1 MRRLEYLIYDRTSW
15 SRRFGFNIYPNAHPH
30 NEHIHIEI
38 TRSAAA
44 DMTDLFYQISAAE
57 RDQYFAPTVAAYP
70 PMTMPS
76 AVVANGRRLQ
86 AGGGGAVEVASFE
99 LVRRKTTCNY
109 DKGSTYLG
117 AFHQTCTEENG
128 NCLLQ
133 EGYGGLQACANLCAR
148 TADCVVFGWQNY
160 KDEYP
165 GAPELANY
173 DLRSCYQINVRS
185 SAECGTSRGDMAVTD
200 LDVYSLTGVNGG
212 LEVEEAEEAYA
223 AQEEGPPDG
232 KIISLQ
238 ATNAHFATAANGD
251 LITFYEGSAASS
263 SGAPESAAPFQ
274 LVRRKTTCNY
284 DKGSTYLGAF
294 HQTCTEENGNCLLQE
309 GYGGLQAC
317 ANLCARTADCVVF
330 GWQNYKDEYPGAP
343 ELANY
348 DLRSCYQ
355 INVRSSAECGTSRGD
370 MAVTDLD
377 VYSLFSETDSLKL
390 VFDLSIKVT
399 GAVSCPGGRGWD
411 GTVELPLTASSVELS
426 IVPASPLADAPINPA
441 AVPWLAKA
449 TADALRLGEGGELK
463 ISPVLARPFALVES
477 GARCST
483 GSVWLG
489 DLPTAQL
496 CAEMCASINQ
506 KPGVVS
512 GSLAK
517 CEFFAW
523 RPPGS
528 PGTAVSGM
536 SGSFS
541 NRELDGCFMQQTA
554 TKACAEGWDRTAVG
568 VTFNFYEMLDSVTT
582 GSTKAARWWASY
594 EQLRLNSEV
603 VQAMAG
609 DAEGM
614 T

>member
-99 LVRRKTTCNY
+99 LVRRKTICNY
-109 DKGSTYLG
+109 DKGRTYLG
-117 AFHQTCTEENG
+117 AFDQTCTEENG

-133 EGYGGLQACANLCAR
+133 EGHGGLQACANLCAR
-148 TADCVVFGWQNY
+148 TAGCVVFGWQNY
-160 KDEYP
+160 KNEYP
-165 GAPELANY
+165 GSPDLANY
-173 DLRSCYQINVRS
+173 DLRTCYQINVRS
-185 SAECGTSRGDMAVTD
+185 SAECGTS
-200 LDVYSLTGVNGG
+200 
-212 LEVEEAEEAYA
+212 
-223 AQEEGPPDG
+223 
-232 KIISLQ
+232 
-238 ATNAHFATAANGD
+238 
-251 LITFYEGSAASS
+251 
-263 SGAPESAAPFQ
+263 
-274 LVRRKTTCNY
+274 
-284 DKGSTYLGAF
+284 
-294 HQTCTEENGNCLLQE
+294 
-309 GYGGLQAC
+309 
-317 ANLCARTADCVVF
+317 
-330 GWQNYKDEYPGAP
+330 
-343 ELANY
+343 
-348 DLRSCYQ
+348 LR
-355 INVRSSAECGTSRGD
+355 D

-399 GAVSCPGGRGWD
+399 GAVSCPSGRGWD

-463 ISPVLARPFALVES
+463 ISPVLARPFALVKS

-489 DLPTAQL
+489 DLPTAQQ

-512 GSLAK
+512 GSLAR

-609 DAEGM
+609 DAEGLCALREQ
-614 T
+614 TGTLKLASG